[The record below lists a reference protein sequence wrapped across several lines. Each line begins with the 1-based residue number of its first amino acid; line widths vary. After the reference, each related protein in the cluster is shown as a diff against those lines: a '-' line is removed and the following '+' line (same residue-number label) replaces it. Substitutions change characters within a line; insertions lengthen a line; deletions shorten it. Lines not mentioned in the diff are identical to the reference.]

1 MVVTLV
7 TMTGSTVSIVVTV
20 TMMVI
25 ITVVVMV
32 TVTAI
37 ALIHTVVMI
46 IQSKRTVGVIVGD
59 TEVTIMGPLA
69 GMGVVQVWLIHS
81 QC

>member
-1 MVVTLV
+1 MAVTLV
-7 TMTGSTVSIVVTV
+7 TMTGTTVSIVVTV

-69 GMGVVQVWLIHS
+69 AVVIAAHW
-81 QC
+81 

>member
-1 MVVTLV
+1 MAVTLV
-7 TMTGSTVSIVVTV
+7 TMTGTTVSIVVTV

-25 ITVVVMV
+25 MTVLVMV

-37 ALIHTVVMI
+37 ALIHTMVMI
-46 IQSKRTVGVIVGD
+46 IQSKRTVGD

-69 GMGVVQVWLIHS
+69 GVGVAH
-81 QC
+81 

>member
-1 MVVTLV
+1 
-7 TMTGSTVSIVVTV
+7 MTGTTVSIVVTV

-46 IQSKRTVGVIVGD
+46 IQSKRTVGD

-69 GMGVVQVWLIHS
+69 GVGVAQVWLIRS

>member
-1 MVVTLV
+1 MSVTLV
-7 TMTGSTVSIVVTV
+7 TMTGTTVSIVVTV

-25 ITVVVMV
+25 MTVLVMV

-37 ALIHTVVMI
+37 ALIHTVVII
-46 IQSKRTVGVIVGD
+46 IQSKHTVGV
-59 TEVTIMGPLA
+59 TEVTIRGPLA
-69 GMGVVQVWLIHS
+69 GVGVAHLWLIRS